1 MAWLYVPAPEGSSL
15 VSTSPSPDTE
25 VCATSSGKVTPR
37 PLSWRGWKSRPWV
50 RLLSGTTLPPS
61 TAARGVASW
70 ISSLRAS
77 RASRSALP
85 GSSAGRRTSDGSGP
99 ISSASFGRFN
109 PDGSFLRTSLD
120 LFGTD
125 SDPSSVDWPRSGTM
139 QSGICS
145 ARARSV
151 PHIAVSGSSYS
162 RGEYP
167 TPSATPYGT
176 SQNEGQVPHKR
187 PTAGTPSLETW
198 AKENWSTPEATVR
211 DSPARRTP
219 APGRA
224 EGTRHGESLHHQVAR
239 WPTPRAED
247 SESSGARKSRG
258 VEEQTWPS
266 PGANDWKGSSQPGQR
281 RGQLDEAAE
290 QRWPTPTASDASGAG
305 SRNTATSKA
314 HAGVSLTDAVLTGG
328 STGRQGS
335 DRRSSPP
342 VLTISS
348 CGPECSPKHRRLN
361 PAFVEM
367 LMGWPTGWSIAR
379 IGCGPSATA
388 LSLYRRRMRYALSR
402 LVQGGS

>member
-61 TAARGVASW
+61 TADRGVESW

-85 GSSAGRRTSDGSGP
+85 ESSAGPTTSDGSGP
-99 ISSASFGRFN
+99 ISSASFGKFN
-109 PDGSFLRTSLD
+109 PDGSFSKTSLD

-125 SDPSSVDWPRSGTM
+125 SDPSSVDWPSSGTM
-139 QSGICS
+139 RNGTCS
-145 ARARSV
+145 ARQTSA
-151 PHIAVSGSSYS
+151 PPIAGRGFSS
-162 RGEYP
+162 
-167 TPSATPYGT
+167 
-176 SQNEGQVPHKR
+176 
-187 PTAGTPSLETW
+187 
-198 AKENWSTPEATVR
+198 
-211 DSPARRTP
+211 SPAWPPTSHERTHSP
-219 APGRA
+219 RA
-224 EGTRHGESLHHQVAR
+224 VASGIQLANQAAT

-258 VEEQTWPS
+258 VEDTLTATTRTWPS

-290 QRWPTPTASDASGAG
+290 QHWPTPTASDASGAG
-305 SRNTATSKA
+305 SRNTVTSKA

-328 STGRQGS
+328 STSRQGS

-342 VLTISS
+342 VLTTST

-379 IGCGPSATA
+379 IGFGPSATE
-388 LSLYRRRMRYALSR
+388 LYLYRRRMRYALSR